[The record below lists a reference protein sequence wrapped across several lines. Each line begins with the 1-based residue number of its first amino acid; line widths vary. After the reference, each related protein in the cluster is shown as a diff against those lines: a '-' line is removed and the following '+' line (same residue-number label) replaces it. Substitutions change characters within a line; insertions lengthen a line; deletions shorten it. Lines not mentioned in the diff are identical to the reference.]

1 MLFRPAESSNNIVEF
16 YKRYLLTT
24 FQTNNEKYN
33 KQLAHELNEP
43 NAIAKG
49 PYISLTD
56 SFEKGKTILDL
67 IKENELVKSFGKIKK
82 LKPERTLY
90 KHQEEALR
98 KANQNK
104 NLIVT
109 TGTGSGKTEC
119 FLIPII
125 NQLLSEQENGTL
137 DAGVRT
143 LVVYP
148 MNALVN
154 DQIRRLRE
162 IFESTDDC
170 NITFGRYTGETKEKY
185 EDALEEY
192 KNSEGT
198 SPIQNE
204 LI

>member
-1 MLFRPAESSNNIVEF
+1 M
-16 YKRYLLTT
+16 
-24 FQTNNEKYN
+24 
-33 KQLAHELNEP
+33 
-43 NAIAKG
+43 
-49 PYISLTD
+49 
-56 SFEKGKTILDL
+56 
-67 IKENELVKSFGKIKK
+67 
-82 LKPERTLY
+82 
-90 KHQEEALR
+90 
-98 KANQNK
+98 
-104 NLIVT
+104 
-109 TGTGSGKTEC
+109 
-119 FLIPII
+119 
-125 NQLLSEQENGTL
+125 LSEQENGTL

-192 KNSEGT
+192 KNREGT

-204 LI
+204 LISRDKMRENPPNILITNYAMLE

>member
-1 MLFRPAESSNNIVEF
+1 MTDDKIQKNISPEKEAKLDNIQEDKILSLKHNYMSSVEEMANR
-16 YKRYLLTT
+16 KPL
-24 FQTNNEKYN
+24 E
-33 KQLAHELNEP
+33 ELN
-43 NAIAKG
+43 
-49 PYISLTD
+49 
-56 SFEKGKTILDL
+56 L

-90 KHQEEALR
+90 KHQEEALI

-119 FLIPII
+119 FLIPVI

-170 NITFGRYTGETKEKY
+170 NITFGRYTGETKEK
-185 EDALEEY
+185 
-192 KNSEGT
+192 
-198 SPIQNE
+198 
-204 LI
+204 